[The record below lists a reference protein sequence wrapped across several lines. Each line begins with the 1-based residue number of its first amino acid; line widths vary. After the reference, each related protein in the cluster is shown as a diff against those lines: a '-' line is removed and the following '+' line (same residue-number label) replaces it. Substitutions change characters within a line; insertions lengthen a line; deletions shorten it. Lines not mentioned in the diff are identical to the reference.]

1 MKGFLKKMVISLR
14 GGSALQDTTLPDAT
28 STPAKTI
35 GGYVLERKLG
45 AGAMGAVFLGK
56 DAATGREAA
65 IKTMALGKEFDADML
80 EDVKSRFL
88 REAKIAERLNHPN
101 IVAVYGSG
109 EEDGLAYIAME
120 FLKGA
125 DMLAYTRPNNLLPA
139 PKVLNI
145 IARVAEA
152 LGYAHEHNVVHR
164 DIKPE
169 NIMYDPVGNTVK
181 VMDFG
186 ISRIIDDSKTRT
198 GMVLGT
204 PYYMSPEQLRGK
216 KIEGPSD
223 LFSLGVSLY
232 QLLAGRLPFPGDSLG
247 DVMFRI
253 AKEPHVNI
261 LSIRPDLPAC
271 VSDIIDRAL
280 AKEIG
285 QRYQTGQEMAAA
297 IQECLALMH

>member
-1 MKGFLKKMVISLR
+1 MKGFLNKMVNSLR
-14 GGSALQDTTLPDAT
+14 GRAALHDNSLPGAT
-28 STPAKTI
+28 STPAKMI
-35 GGYVLERKLG
+35 GGYVIERKLG
-45 AGAMGAVFLGK
+45 SGAMGAVYLGK

-65 IKTMALGKEFDADML
+65 IKTMAMGKEFEAEML

-88 REAKIAERLNHPN
+88 REAKIAGRLNHPN

-120 FLKGA
+120 FLKGG
-125 DMLAYTRPNNLLPA
+125 DMLACTKPKNLLPA
-139 PKVLNI
+139 PKVLDM

-164 DIKPE
+164 DIKPG
-169 NIMYDPVGNTVK
+169 NIMYDPVGNTIK

-186 ISRIIDDSKTRT
+186 ISRVIDDSKTRT

-232 QLLAGRLPFPGDSLG
+232 ELLAGRLPFPGDSVG

-253 AKEPHVNI
+253 AKEPHDNI
-261 LSIRPDLPAC
+261 LTINSGLPPC
-271 VSDIIDRAL
+271 VGDIIDRAL
-280 AKEIG
+280 AKEIE

-297 IQECLALMH
+297 IQECLASMH

>member
-1 MKGFLKKMVISLR
+1 MKGLLKKMVNSLR
-14 GGSALQDTTLPDAT
+14 GGAASPGNSQPDAG
-28 STPAKTI
+28 SKPVKMI
-35 GGYVLERKLG
+35 GGYVIERKLG
-45 AGAMGAVFLGK
+45 SGAMGDVYFGRHAE
-56 DAATGREAA
+56 TGREAA
-65 IKTMALGKEFDADML
+65 IKTMAMGKEFEADIL

-88 REAKIAERLNHPN
+88 REAKITERLSHPG

-109 EEDGLAYIAME
+109 EEYGLTYIAME
-120 FLKGA
+120 FLKGK
-125 DMLAYTRPNNLLPA
+125 DMLAYTRPINLLPV
-139 PKVLNI
+139 PEVLDI

-152 LGYAHEHNVVHR
+152 LGYAHERNVVHR

-169 NIMYDPVGNTVK
+169 NIMYDPAGNTVK

-186 ISRIIDDSKTRT
+186 ISRVIDDSRTTT

-232 QLLAGRLPFPGDSLG
+232 ELLAGRLPFPGDSVG
-247 DVMFRI
+247 DVMYRI
-253 AKEPHVNI
+253 AKEPHDSI
-261 LSIRPDLPAC
+261 LSIRSDLPAC
-271 VSDIIDRAL
+271 VGDIIDRAL

-285 QRYQTGQEMAAA
+285 ERYQTGQEMGAA
-297 IQECLALMH
+297 IRECLASMH